1 MKSSPIVRDLDPFVV
16 SLEERLSHHLWSIST
31 LLGMSKDD
39 IIAEALE
46 DWIEC
51 VAPVRLETA
60 INSQNEKKWPNMSL
74 NMKLQ

>member
-1 MKSSPIVRDLDPFVV
+1 MKRSPIVRDPDPFVV
-16 SLEERLSHHLWSIST
+16 SLEENLSHHLWSIST

-51 VAPVRLETA
+51 RTIEFA
-60 INSQNEKKWPNMSL
+60 WPP
-74 NMKLQ
+74 KGPAAT

>member
-1 MKSSPIVRDLDPFVV
+1 MKCSPIVRNPDPFVV
-16 SLEERLSHHLWSIST
+16 SLEENLSYHLWSIST

-60 INSQNEKKWPNMSL
+60 LTSSPP
-74 NMKLQ
+74 